1 MFYHRTRSYS
11 KNCCFKEAAFFQ
23 QKNCHRHKLFACVGL
38 TFGVLNDEHGHIS
51 GVSFSKG
58 KGAESLLK
66 LVELFNQNREALTNG
81 VQYID
86 MDGHEINP
94 VF

>member
-1 MFYHRTRSYS
+1 M
-11 KNCCFKEAAFFQ
+11 
-23 QKNCHRHKLFACVGL
+23 
-38 TFGVLNDEHGHIS
+38 NDEHGHIS

-66 LVELFNQNREALTNG
+66 LVELFHQNREALTNG

-86 MDGHEINP
+86 MGGHEILILFLSLILLSKQKQANILAKK
-94 VF
+94 

>member
-1 MFYHRTRSYS
+1 M
-11 KNCCFKEAAFFQ
+11 
-23 QKNCHRHKLFACVGL
+23 GL
-38 TFGVLNDEHGHIS
+38 KFGLLNDEHGHIS

-86 MDGHEINP
+86 MGGHEINP

>member
-1 MFYHRTRSYS
+1 MTNMATYLGF
-11 KNCCFKEAAFFQ
+11 
-23 QKNCHRHKLFACVGL
+23 V
-38 TFGVLNDEHGHIS
+38 
-51 GVSFSKG
+51 FSKG
-58 KGAESLLK
+58 EGAESLLK

-86 MDGHEINP
+86 MGGHEINP